1 LSDDHF
7 QPRYAKDFQCIG
19 PDCEDSCCVGWTVY
33 VDKASYKKYRA
44 TPKLRPAALVH
55 IEVNP
60 EAHNNFEHARV
71 KLQPDGRCPF
81 LSAGDL
87 CNIQLQYGAEYLS
100 QTCARYPRTLVRFDG
115 RIESGLYLSCP
126 EAARLVLLN
135 PQLLPAPDQNQDQS
149 TGQEKSGLRYRK
161 FRLEDAHD
169 AVCLDPADASR
180 RLRAFTLDLLQDR
193 TYPLWQ
199 RLFLLGTVCRRSH
212 ELIAKRSLFKI
223 PQLLAQYA
231 TIIADG
237 GLRAG
242 LDGIPPRLDL
252 QLGLVLHLIERR
264 FQLDRPLP
272 RFAQAAADF
281 LLTVRHTPEAPP
293 PQKAERFQQAYV
305 QYYVPFEQNFPGFME
320 NYLLNYVFVTGF
332 PHAANLDQERRSTD
346 PLVNYILLIMHY
358 RLLHSLL
365 VGAAGQARTDFST
378 AHAIR
383 VVGAFARAVEHNAKY
398 LDVLIGVGRT
408 PELEQSDGL
417 AVVLR
422 N

>member
-1 LSDDHF
+1 VGDDGL

-44 TPKLRPAALVH
+44 TPKLRPATLVH

-60 EAHNNFEHARV
+60 GAHNNYEFARV

-87 CNIQLQYGAEYLS
+87 CSIQVQHGAEYLS

-115 RIESGLYLSCP
+115 QIEKALYLSCP

-135 PQLLPAPDQNQDQS
+135 PQLLVGTDQGKDE
-149 TGQEKSGLRYRK
+149 EKSGPYRK
-161 FRLEDAHD
+161 FRLDDAHD
-169 AVCLDPADASR
+169 AVCLDHAEASR

-212 ELIAKRSLFKI
+212 ELIAKKSLFKI

-231 TIIADG
+231 TMITDG
-237 GLRAG
+237 GLRAS
-242 LDGIPPRLDL
+242 LDGIPPRIDL
-252 QLGLVLHLIERR
+252 QLGLVLQLIERR
-264 FQLDRPLP
+264 FQLDPPLP
-272 RFAQAAADF
+272 PFARSVANF
-281 LLTVRHTPEAPP
+281 LLTIGQAPGAPQPEMAD
-293 PQKAERFQQAYV
+293 RFQQAYLDH
-305 QYYVPFEQNFPGFME
+305 YLPFEQAFPSFME

-346 PLVNYILLIMHY
+346 PLVNYILLTMHY

-365 VGAAGQARTDFST
+365 VGAAGQAGADFST

-383 VVGAFARAVEHNAKY
+383 VVGAFARAVEHHARF
-398 LDVLIGVGRT
+398 LDVLIEVGRA
-408 PELEQSDGL
+408 PELQQSDGL